1 MDMPIAE
8 VDIDAALVGRLIRAQ
23 HPDLLDR
30 LTLVENG
37 WDNAIFRLG
46 DSLAVRLPRRRAAAV
61 LIENEQR
68 WLPAIAD
75 RFDVLIPVPVRA
87 GVPSEHYP
95 WSWSIVPWFDGI
107 AASDVPVSRR
117 AAIAADLGTV
127 VAELHEPAPTRGGL
141 LDPTV
146 PRNPVRGVPLA
157 TRTQAV
163 LERLDSGSIPNAA
176 TLRALWHELAGAPPW
191 RGPALWLHGD
201 LHPANVLL
209 TVGEPPRLAAL
220 LDFGDITAGDP
231 ATDLAA
237 GWLFFDAE
245 ARSVFRESHQA
256 LRPADA
262 ATWRR
267 ARGWALNL
275 GTALAAH
282 SDDNPRMAA
291 LGRHVLEQVVD
302 DA

>member
-1 MDMPIAE
+1 MPIAE
-8 VDIDAALVGRLIRAQ
+8 VDIDVALVGRLIQAQ

-37 WDNAIFRLG
+37 WDNVIFRLG
-46 DSLAVRLPRRRAAAV
+46 DSLAVRLPRRRAAAA

-68 WLPAIAD
+68 WLPTIAG
-75 RFDVLIPVPVRA
+75 RLDVPIPAPVRA
-87 GVPSEHYP
+87 GAPSEHFP
-95 WSWSIVPWFDGI
+95 WSWSIVPWFNGI
-107 AASDVPVSRR
+107 AASEVPVSRR
-117 AAIAADLGTV
+117 AAVAADLGTI
-127 VAELHEPAPTRGGL
+127 VAELHEPAQTRGGV
-141 LDPTV
+141 LDAAV
-146 PRNPVRGVPLA
+146 PRNPVRGVPLD
-157 TRTQAV
+157 TRTHAV
-163 LERLDSGSIPNAA
+163 LERLGSGSISNAGA
-176 TLRALWHELAGAPPW
+176 LRALWHELVDTPPW

-220 LDFGDITAGDP
+220 LDFGDLTAGDP

-237 GWLFFDAE
+237 GWLFFNAE
-245 ARSVFRESHQA
+245 ARAVFRESHQA

-302 DA
+302 DR